1 MKKYRVKY
9 TGFSTT
15 SWGKIEKEEIVFAN
29 SEQEAKDIIQDRSCM
44 GGYDYYVD
52 YIEEVKGE

>member
-15 SWGKIEKEEIVFAN
+15 SWGKIKKEEIVSAN

-52 YIEEVKGE
+52 YIA